1 MTVLTDNP
9 TLGMYVAAAVAL
21 IVVVGLFVYLWAVDR
36 RVSELRRALVE
47 RTAGRIAST
56 PAEPLRPQR
65 RLKEEQSDGNLRR

>member
-21 IVVVGLFVYLWAVDR
+21 VVVVGLFAYLWAVDR
-36 RVSELRRALVE
+36 RVSEIRRALAE
-47 RTAGRIAST
+47 RPAT
-56 PAEPLRPQR
+56 PNAPTLAEPLRPQR